1 VHKNPNIVDLSDKNR
16 PTKLAE
22 VFGEIYDNE
31 WTDAFEFFDGEPKT
45 SSKSGEET
53 HDSVD
58 KLLNILKVIVSLLR
72 VMYTVHM
79 IQCCLMKCGSVLPV
93 KSLQ

>member
-1 VHKNPNIVDLSDKNR
+1 LAKHEGAQRLHKNPNILDLSDKDR

-31 WTDAFEFFDGEPKT
+31 WEDVFDFFDREPKT
-45 SSKSGEET
+45 SSKSDEGT

-58 KLLNILKVIVSLLR
+58 KRLHILKVIFSLLQ
-72 VMYTVHM
+72 VMYTEHM
-79 IQCCLMKCGSVLPV
+79 IQ
-93 KSLQ
+93 